1 MFTSSFSISEQE
13 HRQWKPYKHGRAIG
27 FAEHY
32 VCHAV
37 QRSASTRP
45 GIYAPALLIQVRGR
59 RRDPPRL
66 CCDHLESRDL

>member
-1 MFTSSFSISEQE
+1 MFTSSFSVSEQE

-45 GIYAPALLIQVRGR
+45 GIYRAG
-59 RRDPPRL
+59 PPNSGERATQRSSKIML
-66 CCDHLESRDL
+66 RSS

>member
-1 MFTSSFSISEQE
+1 MFTSSFSVSEQE

-37 QRSASTRP
+37 CSASRVPASTRRP
-45 GIYAPALLIQVRGR
+45 
-59 RRDPPRL
+59 
-66 CCDHLESRDL
+66 S